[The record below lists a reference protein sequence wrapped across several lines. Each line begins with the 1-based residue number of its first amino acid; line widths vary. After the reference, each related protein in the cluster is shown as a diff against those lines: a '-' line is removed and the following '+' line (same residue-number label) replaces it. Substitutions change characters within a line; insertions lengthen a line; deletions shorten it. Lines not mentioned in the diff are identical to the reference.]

1 MINDPLLNTTAQDVP
16 PAPPVAR
23 TARTNTRKKHPAISA
38 RILATGL
45 SATALIGLTS
55 GYTLSQKVSAAQP
68 TIPESIVS
76 NVAQKSPIDAGVITQ
91 TSQVI
96 YVPVPG
102 AVAATAGTPSVQ
114 VQAPAP
120 VAAAAPAKAPAP
132 AATTQQSSGSN

>member
-1 MINDPLLNTTAQDVP
+1 MINDPLLNTTAIDVP

-23 TARTNTRKKHPAISA
+23 TARTGGRKKHPAISA
-38 RILATGL
+38 RILAVGL
-45 SATALIGLTS
+45 STTALIGLTT

-68 TIPESIVS
+68 AISESIVS
-76 NVAQKSPIDAGVITQ
+76 NVAQKSPIDAGVITE

-120 VAAAAPAKAPAP
+120 
-132 AATTQQSSGSN
+132 AATTQKSSGSN

>member
-76 NVAQKSPIDAGVITQ
+76 NVAQKSAIDPGVITQ

-96 YVPVPG
+96 YVPVP
-102 AVAATAGTPSVQ
+102 AASAATAGTPSVQ

-120 VAAAAPAKAPAP
+120 VAAAPAKAPAP

>member
-1 MINDPLLNTTAQDVP
+1 MIIDPLLNTTAQDVP

-76 NVAQKSPIDAGVITQ
+76 NVAQKSAIDPGVITQ

-96 YVPVPG
+96 NVPVP
-102 AVAATAGTPSVQ
+102 AASAATAGTPSVQ

-120 VAAAAPAKAPAP
+120 VAAAPAKAPAP
-132 AATTQQSSGSN
+132 APTTQQSSGSN